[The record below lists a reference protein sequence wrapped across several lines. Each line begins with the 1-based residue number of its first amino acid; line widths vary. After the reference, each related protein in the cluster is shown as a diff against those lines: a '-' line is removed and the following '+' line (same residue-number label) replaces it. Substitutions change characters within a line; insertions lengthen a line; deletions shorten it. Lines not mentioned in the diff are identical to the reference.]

1 MVHQTPRGLHTL
13 PYNGMYFWPK
23 IRGMKKDGPL
33 GKIVPV
39 IPIMVK
45 SSYRSIKHMCGTRMT
60 SPWHIID
67 WYGHYNKSKQ
77 EELN

>member
-39 IPIMVK
+39 IPIRVK
-45 SSYRSIKHMCGTRMT
+45 KFIQKYQTYV
-60 SPWHIID
+60 
-67 WYGHYNKSKQ
+67 WYQDDIYLADHRLVWPLQ
-77 EELN
+77 